1 MDKTDV
7 RSLTPLEGED
17 QQEQIIYKQLYAAIF
32 NYK

>member
-17 QQEQIIYKQLYAAIF
+17 QEQIIYKQLYAAIF